1 MDVNS
6 ILVIY
11 IVCISFR
18 LSSPFVVNGLNG
30 IVSSLKCLGE
40 VCKQNGES
48 AMHPYCE
55 IEYRRDRLRG
65 DCDESAYIHKVCPQ
79 QDDSSCR
86 CYDQSC
92 IDGVVEKHRQQLQL
106 HRMTYTCLK
115 ETCHGD
121 DYCHIHKEYNEIVS
135 SCHENMHTDHVMC
148 LDHDSVTSSRG
159 CYCSTAECVQR
170 TALHCLGVNC
180 QFTEGCRI
188 DQYSGQFQASC
199 YTLHTC
205 HHCIPRCPVPL
216 IFDPGHVPCHCN
228 SQDCA
233 DNIQAY
239 IQTTNTPTTTVLD
252 LQQLGPYTCV
262 AEACGKHQ
270 NYCNLYES
278 NNIIQGRC
286 VIFQAGQLCTSSN
299 DVSVIGGCYCSDSQC
314 VTKAIMDYNKNHIA
328 VPTHASEYLCNQAS
342 CRSDMFCQLFTYQ
355 GVATSRCL
363 AFHIG
368 KNCLSYKD
376 IDEGGCI
383 CNTNNCATNILAEY
397 ALNHQATSTSQTT
410 IRPATTTTP
419 STTTTPVTIPPTSI
433 DTSTITTIKFT
444 ASTLTIS
451 TPRTTSIT
459 TTTTAICQ
467 DKPGVDC
474 LLLNSTNICVNPF
487 SHQYCAKFCGHCT
500 RVLEAAFG

>member
-40 VCKQNGES
+40 VCEQNGES

-65 DCDESAYIHKVCPQ
+65 DCDESANIHNVCPQ

-92 IDGVVEKHRQQLQL
+92 IDGFVEKHRQQLQL

-135 SCHENMHTDHVMC
+135 SCHEHMHTDHVMC

-170 TALHCLGVNC
+170 T
-180 QFTEGCRI
+180 E
-188 DQYSGQFQASC
+188 
-199 YTLHTC
+199 
-205 HHCIPRCPVPL
+205 
-216 IFDPGHVPCHCN
+216 
-228 SQDCA
+228 
-233 DNIQAY
+233 AY

-278 NNIIQGRC
+278 NNIILGRC

-299 DVSVIGGCYCSDSQC
+299 DVSLIGGCYCLDSQC

-368 KNCLSYKD
+368 KNCMSYKD
-376 IDEGGCI
+376 VNEGGCI
-383 CNTNNCATNILAEY
+383 CNNNNCATNTLAEY
-397 ALNHQATSTSQTT
+397 ALNHQASSTSQTT

-419 STTTTPVTIPPTSI
+419 STTKTPVTIPPTSI
-433 DTSTITTIKFT
+433 DTSTITTIKVT
-444 ASTLTIS
+444 ASTLAIS
-451 TPRTTSIT
+451 TPTTTSKT